1 MNPQDL
7 EVAKMYSLGIKTSE
21 IQLKFNISD
30 RKLID
35 YHVRKTLRTLLPF
48 FMRTDD
54 LEETIRIENRKEFKL
69 LPGPQPQD

>member
-1 MNPQDL
+1 
-7 EVAKMYSLGIKTSE
+7 MYSLGIKTSE